1 MEVRLG
7 KVLGKLGG
15 VFWGQVHEFLP
26 DDQETVIKKGRLVV
40 VVEVEVTSEQ
50 SPDEVGRELL
60 FRINETYYGL
70 EEGVLDSLRKT
81 VGIVKEE
88 FVGAKVI
95 CGVFIENRVYLA
107 ANNGGVWIDKNGKLG
122 WIVAE
127 KDTEE
132 KGEVYVSGRVALGE
146 RLIMGTD
153 EFWNK
158 LMIEELV
165 RGEKELGKEV
175 KRLEDILHK
184 GVGGV
189 GAIVDFGE
197 VKVSEVKSSVVLEE
211 KVAEMMEG
219 VGADNKEEQLDGE
232 EVKGDDMLMRTENI
246 EEPEREINQE
256 KRFSLN
262 SRSFKDRLVDVA
274 KKVKESMKMD
284 EVYVVEQP
292 KESYRKIILSGIIF
306 LAIFLVVFVA
316 GRIRNQSLAL
326 KNDAG
331 EKQIELIV
339 HQYNEAKGLVGM
351 NRERSK
357 ELLESVNSQIAGL
370 TAKQLEDKRILEVQT
385 GMGEVLG
392 VASGTLRIVLKQVT
406 DLSLNRD
413 GAVAS
418 GLIGVDGGAVGVLD
432 VPASRVFVVKPATG
446 AVEVMLGK
454 DGIGAVKLVSG
465 YPGKVVA
472 ISDKGIVDCGIVNKK
487 CEVGLEYEEV
497 MGNMVDMKMWAGNVY
512 LLTANRV
519 VKYPVVEKG
528 YGAASNWLSK
538 DEDELVNATSMAID
552 GNVWIVQKSGGSSV
566 VTKFVGGVKEE
577 FFISGLDKSLG
588 ERVVIET
595 SEKIE
600 KLYLLD
606 VDNKRVVV
614 VNKTGEFVEQWV
626 SDDFGQVTSLL
637 VDSEGRKVYFAK
649 GGGVY
654 MYESQQ

>member
-26 DDQETVIKKGRLVV
+26 DEQETVIKKGRLVV
-40 VVEVEVTSEQ
+40 AIEVEVTTEQ

-60 FRINETYYGL
+60 FRINETYYGS
-70 EEGVLDSLRKT
+70 EVGVLESLKKT
-81 VGIVKEE
+81 VEIVKEE

-95 CGVFIENRVYLA
+95 CGVVMENRVYLA

-122 WIVAE
+122 WIIAE

-146 RLIMGTD
+146 RIIMGTD

-165 RGEKELGKEV
+165 SGEKELDVEA

-189 GAIVDFGE
+189 GAIIDFGAVKASQAKSVE
-197 VKVSEVKSSVVLEE
+197 VQEQKTVQMIDGMSEAKQEEEFNESIQQEVELE
-211 KVAEMMEG
+211 
-219 VGADNKEEQLDGE
+219 
-232 EVKGDDMLMRTENI
+232 TENQNHNDMQL
-246 EEPEREINQE
+246 NQE

-262 SRSFKDRLVDVA
+262 SRSFKDRIVDVA
-274 KKVKESMKMD
+274 KKVKESMKID

-292 KESYRKIILSGIIF
+292 KESYRKIVLSGIVF
-306 LAIFLVVFVA
+306 LAIFLIVFVA

-326 KNDAG
+326 KNDVG

-351 NRERSK
+351 NRDRSK
-357 ELLESVNSQIAGL
+357 ELLDNVNSQIATL
-370 TAKQLEDKRILEVQT
+370 TAKQLEDKRILEVKT
-385 GMGEVLG
+385 GIGEVLG
-392 VASGTLRIVLKQVT
+392 AASGTLRIVLKQVT
-406 DLSLNRD
+406 DLGLNRE

-418 GLIGVDGGAVGVLD
+418 VLVGVDGGGIGVLD
-432 VPASRVFVVKPATG
+432 KPASRVFLVKPATG
-446 AVEVMLGK
+446 AVEVLLGK
-454 DGIGAVKLVSG
+454 EGIGSVKMISS
-465 YPGKVVA
+465 YPGKIVA
-472 ISDKGIVDCGIVNKK
+472 ISDKGIVDCEVVNKK
-487 CEVGLEYEEV
+487 CITGLVYEEV
-497 MGNMVDMKMWAGNVY
+497 MGSAVDVKMWAGNVY

-519 VKYPVVEKG
+519 VKYPVVESG

-538 DEDELVNATSMAID
+538 DEDELVNATSVAID
-552 GNVWIVQKSGGSSV
+552 GNVWLVQRSGGSSV
-566 VTKFVGGVKEE
+566 VTKFVGGIKEE
-577 FFISGLDKSLG
+577 FYISGLDRPMG
-588 ERVVIET
+588 ERVIVET
-595 SEKIE
+595 SENVE
-600 KLYLLD
+600 RLYLLD

-626 SDDFGQVTSLL
+626 SDDFGQATSLL